1 MAWPR
6 RRVKAAGANLPEL
19 SRLTDRLLFMI
30 LAPEVLYALGAFALV
45 GGRICGGVQWHHWRR
60 TQRTRRVSENREA
73 HGLEAFEESKA

>member
-6 RRVKAAGANLPEL
+6 QRVKAEAAPPLKL
-19 SRLTDRLLFMI
+19 SPLAVRLLLMI
-30 LAPEVLYALGAFALV
+30 VAPEVLYALGAFALV

-60 TQRTRRVSENREA
+60 NQRTRRVTENCQA